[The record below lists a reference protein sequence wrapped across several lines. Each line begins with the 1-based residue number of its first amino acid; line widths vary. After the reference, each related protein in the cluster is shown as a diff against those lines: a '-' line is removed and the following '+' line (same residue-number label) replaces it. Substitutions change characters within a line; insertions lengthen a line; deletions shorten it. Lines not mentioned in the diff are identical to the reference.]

1 MLRGEKNMTEQE
13 KEQLRINWRQW
24 SAQHR
29 ARKAEQR
36 DCPKRSNL
44 VIRDDI
50 VTQSSNNYC
59 CNDLNHN
66 LFSLFELNCLIIYFD
81 RWLTLTN
88 LLL

>member
-24 SAQHR
+24 YAKHR

-36 DCPKRSNL
+36 DCFKGLNL

-50 VTQSSNNYC
+50 LTRGNNNYC
-59 CNDLNHN
+59 CN
-66 LFSLFELNCLIIYFD
+66 
-81 RWLTLTN
+81 
-88 LLL
+88 